1 MTPKSKDSAN
11 PKVNLKTHTKKKHA
25 GRALLELAAQF
36 TKDIPQEE
44 LDKLPTDLAHNHDHY
59 LYGTPKK

>member
-1 MTPKSKDSAN
+1 MAPKSKESTK
-11 PKVNLKTHTKKKHA
+11 PEVNKKKHA